1 MLSGPRKFDAKS
13 WLRQVNGGDDISAYH
28 ADEPQAV
35 LAELID
41 LTAAALAGD
50 DYAFTLLLPDDDATL
65 IARADAF
72 AAWCSG
78 YLSGLGLAGI
88 ADLATLG
95 EDAQGFLADVQRFGL
110 LAADGDSDEDDERA
124 LLELTEFTRVG
135 VLLLHAE
142 LRGGS
147 APETAAVTLH

>member
-1 MLSGPRKFDAKS
+1 M
-13 WLRQVNGGDDISAYH
+13 
-28 ADEPQAV
+28 
-35 LAELID
+35 
-41 LTAAALAGD
+41 
-50 DYAFTLLLPDDDATL
+50 
-65 IARADAF
+65 
-72 AAWCSG
+72 
-78 YLSGLGLAGI
+78 
-88 ADLATLG
+88 
-95 EDAQGFLADVQRFGL
+95 QRFGL